1 MTLPGRT
8 ALAVFFLT
16 CASLA
21 GCASTSAPGQVRLE
35 GVLVH
40 RVPPPGVQSVEAYL
54 GERFVLEVSGGE
66 TVLLPTDT
74 VPVAALQ
81 ALVGRR
87 VRVEGTRAAGR
98 PPQVGVA
105 APLGPDGQPMVQGAG
120 VQVGHLEAVTTEP

>member
-1 MTLPGRT
+1 MTLSSR
-8 ALAVFFLT
+8 AVMVFFL
-16 CASLA
+16 CYAGLA
-21 GCASTSAPGQVRLE
+21 GCASAPGPGQVRLE

-105 APLGPDGQPMVQGAG
+105 APLGPDGQPMAQGAG
-120 VQVGHLEAVTTEP
+120 VQVGRLEAVATEP

>member
-54 GERFVLEVSGGE
+54 GERKIKFQGPQPKPMMLRVTGKLGTDRDFGSGYKYPLIIE
-66 TVLLPTDT
+66 DATV
-74 VPVAALQ
+74 V
-81 ALVGRR
+81 
-87 VRVEGTRAAGR
+87 
-98 PPQVGVA
+98 
-105 APLGPDGQPMVQGAG
+105 VQ
-120 VQVGHLEAVTTEP
+120 